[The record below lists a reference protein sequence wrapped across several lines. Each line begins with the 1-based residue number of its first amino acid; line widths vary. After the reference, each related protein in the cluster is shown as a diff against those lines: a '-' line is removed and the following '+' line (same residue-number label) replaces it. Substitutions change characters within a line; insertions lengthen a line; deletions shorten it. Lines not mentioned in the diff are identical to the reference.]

1 VQLKANKLK
10 KILVTGG
17 LGYVGS
23 HTVIE
28 LLNQDHKIIIL
39 DNLSNSSLDALEKI
53 KKITN
58 KGVKFYEGCISNELL
73 IKEILEIN
81 AVTDLYHF
89 AGLKSVKESLDDP
102 LKYYQNNLCGTVNLL
117 SSIKSRPLESFI
129 FSSSATVYG
138 YQNDVPIKESALNLQ
153 PSNPYGKTK
162 LMIED
167 IVSDLCSSGTIKN
180 AALLRYFNPLGAHCS
195 GILGEKLSSQSN
207 NILPMIVKVALGI
220 SDYLEVYGT
229 DYDTPDG
236 STVRD
241 FIHIKDLADAHVS
254 ALKTAKMSG
263 SIHKY
268 NIGTGKGTSILE
280 LIKIFETVN
289 KVKIPIKFMERR
301 KNDIPISV
309 ADCNKISAELGWKA
323 KLTVENMCRDAW
335 SYYKNNEKLV

>member
-1 VQLKANKLK
+1 MKR
-10 KILVTGG
+10 ILVTGG

-23 HTVIE
+23 HTAIE
-28 LLNQDHKIIIL
+28 LLNQDHEIIIL

-89 AGLKSVKESLDDP
+89 AGLKSVKESLEDP
-102 LKYYQNNLCGTVNLL
+102 LKYYQNNLCGTANLL

-138 YQNDVPIKESALNLQ
+138 CQNDVPIKESALNLQ

-167 IVSDLCSSGTIKN
+167 MISDLCSSGRIKN

-195 GILGEKLSSQSN
+195 GILGEQLSSQSN

-220 SDYLEVYGT
+220 TDYLEVYGT

-241 FIHIKDLADAHVS
+241 FIHIKGRGNIQHCQRRYSIAII
-254 ALKTAKMSG
+254 SG
-263 SIHKY
+263 
-268 NIGTGKGTSILE
+268 
-280 LIKIFETVN
+280 
-289 KVKIPIKFMERR
+289 
-301 KNDIPISV
+301 
-309 ADCNKISAELGWKA
+309 
-323 KLTVENMCRDAW
+323 
-335 SYYKNNEKLV
+335 